1 MRDGCGKARSSGNVV
16 AASGLDLGF
25 EMQLQ
30 CSAGSGRDGASEEDE
45 PMRNEKWSSGAAPYG
60 YLYEMV

>member
-1 MRDGCGKARSSGNVV
+1 V
-16 AASGLDLGF
+16 AASGSNLGF

-30 CSAGSGRDGASEEDE
+30 CYAGSERDRASEEDE
-45 PMRNEKWSSGAAPYG
+45 PTRNEKWSSGTLPHG